1 MRTSTIVSL
10 IAAFGLFAGA
20 IHADEKADLAQQADD
35 LEEGEVEDGQHAD
48 LDFHESPPPEGTPP
62 PGGEQP
68 AEGQRAAPGQQP
80 APAQRPAPGQQPTP
94 AQRPAPAQQPA
105 PAQRPAPGQQPAT
118 RDRAAAPGRAAGAS
132 ADFVDRDG
140 KSVGKATLTE
150 SPHGVLIHLELRGLE
165 PGAKAIHIHS
175 VGTCD
180 DRQEG
185 FVASGGHLNPDGKE
199 HGLFNPAGPDAG
211 DLPNIFVGT
220 QGNFEAEFFTTLA
233 SLEGAGGRARILDQD
248 GAALVIHTNR
258 DDHMTQPIGGAGA
271 RIACGVIK
279 KSE

>member
-10 IAAFGLFAGA
+10 LAAFALFVGA
-20 IHADEKADLAQQADD
+20 SHADEDAERAQQADD

-48 LDFHESPPPEGTPP
+48 LDFHASPPPPEGTPP

-68 AEGQRAAPGQQP
+68 AEGHRPDA
-80 APAQRPAPGQQPTP
+80 AQRPAPGQQPAP

-105 PAQRPAPGQQPAT
+105 PAQRPAPAQQPAT
-118 RDRAAAPGRAAGAS
+118 GARAAAPGRTAGAS

-150 SPHGVLIHLELRGLE
+150 SPHGVLIHLELRGLQ

-211 DLPNIFVGT
+211 DLPNIHVGT

-233 SLEGAGGRARILDQD
+233 SLEGADGRARILDQD

-258 DDHMTQPIGGAGA
+258 DDHITQPIGGAGA
-271 RIACGVIK
+271 RIACGVIQ